1 MSIANNIAELIGN
14 TPLLHIT
21 KLNPGPGRL
30 YAKLEM
36 FNPYSIKDRAAKNML
51 DEAEKTGQLKPG
63 GLIVEPTSGNT
74 GIALAFLAAVRGY
87 TITLTMPE
95 NMSPE
100 RIKLLKALGAQIILT
115 PAQKGM
121 KGAIEE
127 AQKIISQTPGA
138 FMPAQFDNPANAQA
152 HRQTAQEILAD
163 LDGKVDIF
171 ISAVGTGGT
180 LTGTAEELK
189 KHCPHLHT
197 VAVEPADSPVLSGGE
212 AGPHKLQGIGAGFI
226 PKILNTKLIDEI
238 IPVTA
243 QNAGK
248 TARALAKKEGV
259 LAGISSGAA
268 LWAALQVAARAE
280 NKDKNI
286 VVIFPDTGERYLS
299 TWEFEE

>member
-259 LAGISSGAA
+259 LAGISAGAA

>member
-163 LDGKVDIF
+163 L
-171 ISAVGTGGT
+171 
-180 LTGTAEELK
+180 L
-189 KHCPHLHT
+189 
-197 VAVEPADSPVLSGGE
+197 
-212 AGPHKLQGIGAGFI
+212 
-226 PKILNTKLIDEI
+226 
-238 IPVTA
+238 
-243 QNAGK
+243 
-248 TARALAKKEGV
+248 
-259 LAGISSGAA
+259 
-268 LWAALQVAARAE
+268 
-280 NKDKNI
+280 
-286 VVIFPDTGERYLS
+286 
-299 TWEFEE
+299 